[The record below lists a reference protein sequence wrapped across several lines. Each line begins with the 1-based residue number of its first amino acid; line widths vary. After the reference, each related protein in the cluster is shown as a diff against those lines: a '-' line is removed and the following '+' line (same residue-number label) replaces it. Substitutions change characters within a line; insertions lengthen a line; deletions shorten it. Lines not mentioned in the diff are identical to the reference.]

1 MISSKQPLVIVHDYR
16 GSFYSS
22 TSNSRTSCSMDIGA
36 LREAFKD
43 AGVATR
49 LIGYQDVTFDED
61 WHGVNVLYQS
71 AEDPGLQYRSYIEDV
86 ILGLRLAGAR
96 VIPRFEL
103 LRAHHNKVFLEILRK
118 AGKGKFANTLRSQ
131 VFGTYEDFAKAPIS
145 YPCVLKTAYGAGSK
159 GVRLAR
165 NEAQGKRFARSMSL
179 SGQAVRGAIELFL
192 RLSKRGY
199 VPYSLNRKKFIVQ
212 EFVPNLQ
219 CDYKLLVFYDRVF
232 ILRRGVRP
240 GDFRASGSGRFS
252 WPSDPP
258 PELLDMARELRREFD
273 APTVS
278 CDIAE
283 GPDSWHLLEAQFVTY
298 GPLTLEKS
306 QWHWRWTGAG
316 WEKLEGAVQYER
328 VFAESVVQYLGEKG
342 MNS

>member
-1 MISSKQPLVIVHDYR
+1 MISSKQALVIVQDYR

-22 TSNSRTSCSMDIGA
+22 TSNKRPCCSMDISA

-49 LIGYQDVTFDED
+49 LIGYHEVLFDED
-61 WHGVNVLYQS
+61 WHGVKVLYQS

-86 ILGLRLAGAR
+86 ILGLSLAGAR

-118 AGKGKFANTLRSQ
+118 GCKGKFANTLGSQ

-145 YPCVLKTAYGAGSK
+145 YPCVLKTAYGAGST

-165 NEAQGKRFARSMSL
+165 SEAQGKRIARSMSL
-179 SGQAVRGAIELFL
+179 SRQAVRGAMELF
-192 RLSKRGY
+192 RRFSRRGY
-199 VPYSLNRKKFIVQ
+199 VRYSLNRKKFIVQ

-219 CDYKLLVFYDRVF
+219 CDYKVMVFYDRIF

-240 GDFRASGSGRFS
+240 GDFRASGGGLFS
-252 WPSDPP
+252 WPSNPP
-258 PELLDMARELRREFD
+258 SELLDMARELRREFNVP
-273 APTVS
+273 AIS

-283 GPDSWHLLEAQFVTY
+283 GLDSWHLLEAQFVTY
-298 GPLTLEKS
+298 GPLTVEQS
-306 QWHWRWTGAG
+306 QWHWRWTGAD
-316 WEKLEGAVQYER
+316 WEKVEGTARYES
-328 VFAESVVQYLGEKG
+328 VFAEAVVQYLDQGG
-342 MNS
+342 L